1 MYTWL
6 NSSFCLTVPY
16 IFQPLKTSFARPKS
30 NRDRLAVGDGGGEVS
45 STDVALLDGGASLLG
60 DDILGGDGVAVGDV
74 AAGVEGVSDLE
85 AVVAVVL
92 LLDGPGVGHVVG
104 ALAVLDG
111 GESAIGTLDH
121 GRASVLGQRRVA
133 LNLEGVAAQGR
144 LVTVF
149 A

>member
-1 MYTWL
+1 MAQL
-6 NSSFCLTVPY
+6 GFVLTAPY
-16 IFQPLKTSFARPKS
+16 IFQPLRTLFGRPKT
-30 NRDRLAVGDGGGEVS
+30 RDRLAVEDGSGEVG
-45 STDVALLDGGASLLG
+45 STDVAFLDRRTSLLG
-60 DDILGGDGVAVGDV
+60 DDVLGGNDVAVGDV

-92 LLDGPGVGHVVG
+92 LLDSPGVGYVVG

-111 GESAIGTLDH
+111 GESAIGALDL
-121 GRASVLGQRRVA
+121 GRASVLGQRGVA